1 MLQACIR
8 AQAQREQAVFSSECR
23 EVGEMAGSFC
33 IAASWSFARRCGLF
47 ICGFDMFVFFFF
59 LGQGG
64 GGCDAGTENRKLKI
78 STGY

>member
-1 MLQACIR
+1 MRWLALS
-8 AQAQREQAVFSSECR
+8 ALLP
-23 EVGEMAGSFC
+23 AG
-33 IAASWSFARRCGLF
+33 SFARRCGLF